1 MTDADDRE
9 IADAIRALGRAHHA
23 AQVDETTRAAA
34 FAHLD
39 AARELLADGEPRL
52 RWYEADPS
60 DRQATRSR
68 NRELSA
74 FTGTVNAV
82 APPMVVTPED
92 GPGGRPELVGRV
104 RIDRTREGPPHSV
117 HGGVLAGMFDEL
129 LGAAQRLG
137 GSLGGVTARL
147 TVRYRRPTPIEEDL
161 ELRAWVAEERS
172 RRIVVKGECRV
183 AEGDGRA
190 EGQVT
195 AEAEAIFLKVD
206 FEGMESVMRDR
217 EAGEASR
224 PAPRT
229 SGDER

>member
-1 MTDADDRE
+1 MTAADDRQ
-9 IADAIRALGRAHHA
+9 IADAIRALGKAHHA
-23 AQVDETTRAAA
+23 AQVDETTRSAA

-52 RWYEADPS
+52 RWYEADPT
-60 DRQATRSR
+60 DRQATRRR

-82 APPMVVTPED
+82 APPMAVTPEE

-117 HGGVLAGMFDEL
+117 HGGVVAGMFDEL

-161 ELRAWVAEERS
+161 ELRAWVAEERN

-190 EGQVT
+190 DGPVT

-206 FEGMESVMRDR
+206 FEGMESAMRDR
-217 EAGEASR
+217 EAGAASR
-224 PAPRT
+224 PAPPAAE
-229 SGDER
+229 GG

>member
-1 MTDADDRE
+1 
-9 IADAIRALGRAHHA
+9 
-23 AQVDETTRAAA
+23 
-34 FAHLD
+34 
-39 AARELLADGEPRL
+39 
-52 RWYEADPS
+52 
-60 DRQATRSR
+60 
-68 NRELSA
+68 
-74 FTGTVNAV
+74 
-82 APPMVVTPED
+82 
-92 GPGGRPELVGRV
+92 
-104 RIDRTREGPPHSV
+104 
-117 HGGVLAGMFDEL
+117 MFDEL

-183 AEGDGRA
+183 AEGDGRSD
-190 EGQVT
+190 GPVT

-224 PAPRT
+224 PAPRA
-229 SGDER
+229 SADER

>member
-1 MTDADDRE
+1 MTDADDRQ

-23 AQVDETTRAAA
+23 ARVDDATRAAA

-52 RWYEADPS
+52 RWYEADAA

-82 APPMVVTPED
+82 APPMVVGPED
-92 GPGGRPELVGRV
+92 GPGGRPELVGRA
-104 RIDRTREGPPHSV
+104 RLDRTREGPPHSV

-129 LGAAQRLG
+129 LGAAQRLS

-147 TVRYRRPTPIEEDL
+147 TVRYRRPTPIEEEL
-161 ELRAWVAEERS
+161 ELRAWIAEERT

-183 AEGDGRA
+183 VEPDGRA
-190 EGQVT
+190 DGPVT

-206 FEGMESVMRDR
+206 FDGMESVLRNR
-217 EAGEASR
+217 EAGTAGP
-224 PAPRT
+224 PAPRA
-229 SGDER
+229 GGAR